1 MAAEKGKHYRSG
13 CSHGVIVFLQGK
25 SSCAASPLLLIYV
38 KHPMPSRPTIVVF
51 FLMGRWLRKAMR
63 MGAESAEMVEFGL
76 PGSAAQCP
84 ERIECFHITFLIR
97 PLASRDTRHLR
108 CVCSRLPRHVPGKS
122 HVSLS
127 GNSGVSRPPSARP
140 PVNPI
145 SYVSK
150 PFIISPTAEPAVG
163 KAGGNHGEEGRE
175 GERKEAVSSDL
186 QHAHRQSN
194 SILGFASQS
203 QTRSGLVQEL
213 RTIRRLKAGLTD

>member
-1 MAAEKGKHYRSG
+1 M
-13 CSHGVIVFLQGK
+13 
-25 SSCAASPLLLIYV
+25 
-38 KHPMPSRPTIVVF
+38 
-51 FLMGRWLRKAMR
+51 
-63 MGAESAEMVEFGL
+63 
-76 PGSAAQCP
+76 
-84 ERIECFHITFLIR
+84 
-97 PLASRDTRHLR
+97 
-108 CVCSRLPRHVPGKS
+108 
-122 HVSLS
+122 
-127 GNSGVSRPPSARP
+127 SRPPSARP

-150 PFIISPTAEPAVG
+150 PFIISPTADG